1 MQQSFYNDLRKNNH
15 SAKSNRSRVI
25 QSARSSSNKP
35 ILINYEKRNKLKS
48 LLIQKFTK
56 KYNLKVNEPAIDEE
70 VTKFL
75 FKETLT
81 DNDLK
86 QLDKKISDIL
96 GKKNLLKNIENST
109 KNEEMYSEYDMEM
122 NEIKGKQR
130 LNTALERKSGDEM
143 SVRSGLSGASKL
155 SKVKNHKKDLTEE
168 ELECLSIYSNYKE
181 PVERFEFPNE
191 KDEWNAINKYNQ
203 IVFEQD
209 KIKERL
215 LDREIKNRTKEDL
228 DNQIKQKMILMNE
241 ERMKNKEY
249 DKITI
254 DHVKVLNKMEED
266 RIRDKRNKMLREKE
280 NRDVQML
287 DEKKR
292 KRIEELK
299 NKKYEKELCKIF
311 IIISN
316 LYKR

>member
-168 ELECLSIYSNYKE
+168 ELECLSIYSNYK
-181 PVERFEFPNE
+181 P
-191 KDEWNAINKYNQ
+191 
-203 IVFEQD
+203 
-209 KIKERL
+209 
-215 LDREIKNRTKEDL
+215 
-228 DNQIKQKMILMNE
+228 
-241 ERMKNKEY
+241 
-249 DKITI
+249 
-254 DHVKVLNKMEED
+254 KVLVKINTSASL
-266 RIRDKRNKMLREKE
+266 RLHLTVQILILQLRNGPY
-280 NRDVQML
+280 VQYQQ
-287 DEKKR
+287 
-292 KRIEELK
+292 
-299 NKKYEKELCKIF
+299 NLCHILT
-311 IIISN
+311 
-316 LYKR
+316 LYWIAAQTP

>member
-15 SAKSNRSRVI
+15 SAKSNRSRAI
-25 QSARSSSNKP
+25 QSATSSSNKP
-35 ILINYEKRNKLKS
+35 TLINYEKRNKLKS

-56 KYNLKVNEPAIDEE
+56 KYNLKVNEPSINEE
-70 VTKFL
+70 VSKFL
-75 FKETLT
+75 SKETLT

-96 GKKNLLKNIENST
+96 NKKNLLQNIENST
-109 KNEEMYSEYDMEM
+109 KNFNNNNEYITDIE
-122 NEIKGKQR
+122 EIKGKAR
-130 LNTALERKSGDEM
+130 LNTAFERRNPDEL

-155 SKVKNHKKDLTEE
+155 SKVKNHKKDLNED
-168 ELECLSIYSNYKE
+168 ELECLSLYSHNE
-181 PVERFEFPNE
+181 PIERFEFANE

-209 KIKERL
+209 KIKERM

-228 DNQIKQKMILMNE
+228 DNQIKQKMILVNE

-266 RIRDKRNKMLREKE
+266 RIKDKRNKMLREKE

-299 NKKYEKELCKIF
+299 NRKYEKELCKF
-311 IIISN
+311 LFN
-316 LYKR
+316 K